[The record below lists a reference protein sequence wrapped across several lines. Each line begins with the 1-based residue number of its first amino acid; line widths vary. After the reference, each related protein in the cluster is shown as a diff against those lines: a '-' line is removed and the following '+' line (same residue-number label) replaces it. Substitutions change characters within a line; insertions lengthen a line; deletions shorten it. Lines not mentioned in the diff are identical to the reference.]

1 MKGRRKRQILNSSEI
16 NRALSRISHEILE
29 SSKGPEDLLIVGI
42 PEPGPFLAARICANI
57 KEVEGVEVPMGRL
70 DITFHRDDIGA
81 KPSPIPKGT
90 DIPFDVQG
98 KIVVLVDDVLFTG
111 RTVRAAMDALIDHGR
126 PDKVQLAVLVDR
138 GHREL
143 PVRADFVG
151 RNIPTGRFEQIHVLL
166 TEMGEDEDGVFITEG
181 EL

>member
-1 MKGRRKRQILNSSEI
+1 MKGRRKRRILNSAEI
-16 NRALSRISHEILE
+16 ARALSRISHEILE
-29 SSKGPEDLLIVGI
+29 RNKGPDNLVIVGI

-57 KEVEGVEVPMGRL
+57 NEAEGVEVPIGRL
-70 DITFHRDDIGA
+70 DITFHRDDIAA
-81 KPSPIPKGT
+81 KPSPMPKGT
-90 DIPFDVQG
+90 DLPFDVQG
-98 KIVVLVDDVLFTG
+98 KTVVLVDDVLFTG
-111 RTVRAAMDALIDHGR
+111 RTVRAAMDALVDHGR

-151 RNIPTGRFEQIHVLL
+151 RNIPTGQFEQIHVLL
-166 TEMGEDEDGVFITEG
+166 TEMGEDEDRVLITEG